1 MRLSE
6 EKSRQL
12 SRLVWRDRIRRAA
25 PLVVAVVVILGVVA
39 YVTDVQISHVDRTVE
54 LKEHTATVLAV
65 THGGA
70 RGAAVVQ
77 VHLDDGRDVDAVSVL
92 RVTPNA
98 GAHVVVNEAKHA
110 SGRLSFDV
118 ARATD

>member
-12 SRLVWRDRIRRAA
+12 SRLVWRDRVRRAA
-25 PLVVAVVVILGVVA
+25 PLAIAVVVILSVVA
-39 YVTDVQISHVDRTVE
+39 YVTEVQVSHVDRTVDVKVHE
-54 LKEHTATVLAV
+54 ATVLAV
-65 THGGA
+65 KRNVS
-70 RGAAVVQ
+70 RGAVVVQ
-77 VHLDDGRDVDAVSVL
+77 VHLDDGRDVDALSVL
-92 RVTPNA
+92 RVTPHA
-98 GAHVVVNEAKHA
+98 GSHVVVNEAKHA

>member
-12 SRLVWRDRIRRAA
+12 SRLVWRDRFKRAA
-25 PLVVAVVVILGVVA
+25 PLVIALVVILSAVA
-39 YVTDVQISHVDRTVE
+39 YVTEVQISHVDRTVDVTA
-54 LKEHTATVLAV
+54 HTATVLAV
-65 THGGA
+65 KHNGS

-92 RVTPNA
+92 RVTPHA

>member
-6 EKSRQL
+6 EKSRRL
-12 SRLVWRDRIRRAA
+12 SRLVWRDRIKRAA
-25 PLVVAVVVILGVVA
+25 PLAIALVVILSVVA
-39 YVTDVQISHVDRTVE
+39 YVTEVQISHADRTVDVKVHE
-54 LKEHTATVLAV
+54 ATVLVVKRAV
-65 THGGA
+65 S

-77 VHLDDGRDVDAVSVL
+77 VHLDDGRDVDALSVL
-92 RVTPNA
+92 RVTPHA
-98 GAHVVVNEAKHA
+98 GEHVVVNEAKHA

>member
-25 PLVVAVVVILGVVA
+25 PPVIALVVILGVVA
-39 YVTDVQISHVDRTVE
+39 YVTDVQISHVDRTVDV
-54 LKEHTATVLAV
+54 KEHTATVLAV
-65 THGGA
+65 KHGGA

>member
-12 SRLVWRDRIRRAA
+12 SRLVWRDRLRRAA
-25 PLVVAVVVILGVVA
+25 PLAIAVIVILSVVA
-39 YVTDVQISHVDRTVE
+39 YVTEVQVSHVDRTVDVKVHE
-54 LKEHTATVLAV
+54 ATVLAV
-65 THGGA
+65 KRSVS

-92 RVTPNA
+92 RITPHA
-98 GAHVVVNEAKHA
+98 GSHVVVNEAKHA

>member
-12 SRLVWRDRIRRAA
+12 SRLVWRDRLRRAA
-25 PLVVAVVVILGVVA
+25 PLAIAVVVILSAVA
-39 YVTDVQISHVDRTVE
+39 YVTEVQVSHVDRTVDVKVHE
-54 LKEHTATVLAV
+54 ATVLAV
-65 THGGA
+65 KRNVS

-92 RVTPNA
+92 RITPHA

-118 ARATD
+118 ARAAD